1 MLNLF
6 NWELH
11 IQEPSR
17 TLNETQLR
25 DIIFPLNILI
35 LDQVR
40 IFLNLEGKMSN
51 EPWFIN
57 A

>member
-17 TLNETQLR
+17 ALKEMQLR

-35 LDQVR
+35 LNQVR
-40 IFLNLEGKMSN
+40 IFLNLEGKMSK
-51 EPWFIN
+51 EPWFLN

>member
-51 EPWFIN
+51 EP
-57 A
+57 